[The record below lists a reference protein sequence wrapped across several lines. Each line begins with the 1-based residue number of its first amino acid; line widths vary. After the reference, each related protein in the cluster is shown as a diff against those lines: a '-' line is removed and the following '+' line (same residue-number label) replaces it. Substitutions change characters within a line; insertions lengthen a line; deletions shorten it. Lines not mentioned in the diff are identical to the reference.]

1 MRKLQKAAVV
11 VAMLSSVGV
20 LGAGTASA
28 HGDEGKDA
36 QDKGISVEQNV
47 TCKTHDVNLN
57 IGNGNGND
65 WYGGL
70 LGNEGDNGTQDFT
83 AGSTNNCS
91 AEAF

>member
-11 VAMLSSVGV
+11 VAMLGSVGV

-28 HGDEGKDA
+28 HGGDEGKD
-36 QDKGISVEQNV
+36 KGINVEQNV
-47 TCKTHDVNLN
+47 TCKTHDLNLN
-57 IGNGNGND
+57 IGNGNGNTS
-65 WYGGL
+65 WGGL
-70 LGNEGDNGTQDFT
+70 FNNEGDNGTQDFT

>member
-11 VAMLSSVGV
+11 VAMLGSVGV

-28 HGDEGKDA
+28 HGDEDKGKD
-36 QDKGISVEQNV
+36 ISVEQNV
-47 TCKTHDVNLN
+47 TCKTHDLNLN
-57 IGNGNGND
+57 IGNGNDNTS
-65 WYGGL
+65 WGGL